1 MAPMR
6 SPGAFPYSEFLPVS
20 RSDMEARGWDRCDFV
35 FVSGDAYVDHPS
47 FGAALL
53 SRWLEASGYRVGI
66 LAQPDWRDPEAFAA
80 LGEPRLSFLV
90 SSGNMDSM
98 VNHYTANRKPRSED
112 AFSPG
117 GKAGR
122 RPDRALVAYCNA
134 IRRAFPGTAI
144 VAGGI
149 EASLRRMTHYDYW
162 SDTLKKSILLDA
174 KADLLVYGMGERAI
188 REIADAL
195 AAGKGVKELRG
206 IRGTVWRTGKADE
219 VPEGAV
225 LLPSHEAQ
233 KADKI
238 AFAKA
243 FLEQVRNA
251 DPVNGKVL
259 AEPSAAGFAV
269 QNPPALPLGAAELD
283 ALYEL
288 PYVRSWHP
296 SYAEGVPALSEVKFS
311 LVGSRGCFGSC
322 SFCALAFH
330 QGRHVQARSPES
342 LVRETELLASL
353 PDFKGIINDL
363 GGPTANFT
371 RNPCDKMGRAGA
383 CPDRRCLVPEPCPK
397 LRADH
402 SAYLENLRAVKGV
415 KGVRKLFIR
424 SGIRFDYLMLDRD
437 SGFLEEL
444 CRDHVSGQLKTAPEH
459 VSPAVLRAMGK
470 PGASSYRAFASAY
483 AETNARLGMKQYL
496 VPYYVS
502 AHPGS
507 SLAEAVELACA
518 LKAGGFVPDQVQD
531 FYPTPGTLSSCMYY
545 AGVDPET
552 LEPIHVARGARERNL
567 QRALLQF
574 NKPENRALVI
584 EALKEAGREDL
595 IGSGPNCLVKPF
607 QAGKTP

>member
-6 SPGAFPYSEFLPVS
+6 PQGDSPNAEFLPVS

-47 FGAALL
+47 FGPALL
-53 SRWLEASGYRVGI
+53 SRWLESLGYRIGI
-66 LAQPDWRDPEAFAA
+66 IAQPDWKDPSAFAV

-112 AFSPG
+112 AYSPG

-122 RPDRALVAYCNA
+122 RPDRALIAYCNM

-188 REIADAL
+188 KEIAEGL
-195 AAGKGVKELRG
+195 AAGKSVKELRSV
-206 IRGTVWRTGKADE
+206 RGTVWRTGKADE
-219 VPEGAV
+219 VPAEAI
-225 LLPSHEAQ
+225 LLPSHEEQ

-243 FLEQVRNA
+243 FMEQFGNA
-251 DPVNGKVL
+251 DPIRGKVM
-259 AEPSAAGFAV
+259 AEPSAAGFSV
-269 QNPPALPLGAAELD
+269 QNPPALPLTSPELD
-283 ALYEL
+283 AIYEL
-288 PYVRSWHP
+288 PYLRSWHP
-296 SYAEGVPALSEVKFS
+296 MYSGGVPALSEVKFS

-330 QGRHVQARSPES
+330 QGRHVQSRSPES
-342 LVRETELLASL
+342 LVRETELLSKM
-353 PDFKGIINDL
+353 PDFKGIINDV

-371 RNPCDKMGRAGA
+371 RNPCDKMGKSGA
-383 CPDRRCLVPEPCPK
+383 CPERRCLVPEPCPNLK
-397 LRADH
+397 ADH
-402 SAYLENLRAVKGV
+402 SAYLANLRAVKAV
-415 KGVRKLFIR
+415 NGVRKVFIR
-424 SGIRFDYLMLDRD
+424 SGIRFDYLMLDLD

-459 VSPAVLRAMGK
+459 VSPQVLRAMGK
-470 PGASSYRAFASAY
+470 PGAQAYRAFASAY
-483 AETNARLGMKQYL
+483 AETNDRLGLKQYL

-507 SLAEAVELACA
+507 SLREAIELACA
-518 LKAGGFVPDQVQD
+518 LKAAGFVPDQVQD

-545 AGVDPET
+545 TGVDPET

-584 EALKEAGREDL
+584 EALTEAGREDL
-595 IGSGPNCLVKPF
+595 IGSAPNCLVRPF
-607 QAGKTP
+607 